1 LADVERRA
9 GAPEGTVS
17 MSDLQRLAAQVIGH
31 VLAGRSLDAE
41 LRGLRSRASAPS
53 GDARSAMQDMCYGTL
68 RFLGEIDAILAR
80 LVDKPLKSGR
90 LRDLLRVALYQL
102 LHTRAAPHAVVD
114 HAVRACAALGEPAAK
129 GLVNAVLRN
138 FLRRREAL
146 LGEARSTDVGRYS
159 HPQWWIDKLRALYP
173 EHYERIL
180 LQANGH
186 PPLTLRVNLRA
197 TSVDAYLAQLES
209 CGLGARHLGGAAV
222 ALERPMPV
230 ERIPG
235 FAEGLASVQDAAAQY
250 AALFLDAGPG
260 SRVLDACAAPGGKTA
275 HILELADVDL
285 TALDVDGVRLER
297 VRSNLARLKLDASV
311 VRGDAASPAG
321 WWHGVPYSRVLAD
334 VACSASGVVRRHPDI
349 KWLRRPDDIAAFA
362 ERQQEILEALWQVLA
377 TGGKLLYATCSV
389 FAEENNAQIERFLQ
403 HHRDAQR
410 LTLPEPHTNARELA
424 GQILPDEWHD
434 GFFYALLQ
442 KT

>member
-1 LADVERRA
+1 MADQ
-9 GAPEGTVS
+9 
-17 MSDLQRLAAQVIGH
+17 QRLAALVVGH

-41 LRGLRSRASAPS
+41 LRALRSRAAAPS
-53 GDARSAMQDMCYGTL
+53 REARAAMQDMCYGTL
-68 RFLGEIDAILAR
+68 RFLGEIDALLA
-80 LVDKPLKSGR
+80 LTVEKPLKSER
-90 LRDLLRVALYQL
+90 VRDLLRVALYQL

-114 HAVRACAALGEPAAK
+114 HAVRASAALGQAAAK

-146 LGEARSTDVGRYS
+146 LGTAHSTDVGRYS
-159 HPQWWIDKLRALYP
+159 HPQWWIDRLRELYP
-173 EHYERIL
+173 EHYESIL
-180 LQANGH
+180 RHANGH

-197 TSVDAYLAQLES
+197 TSVDSYLAQLAS
-209 CGLGARHLGGAAV
+209 AGVDARFLGGAAI
-222 ALERPMPV
+222 ALERPVPV

-235 FAEGLASVQDAAAQY
+235 FAEGLASVQDAAAQH
-250 AALFLDAGPG
+250 AALFLDVEPG

-275 HILELADVDL
+275 HILELADLDL
-285 TALDVDGVRLER
+285 TALDADADRLER
-297 VRSNLARLKLDASV
+297 VRSNLARLKLHARV
-311 VRGDAASPAG
+311 LCADAAHPDN
-321 WWHGVPYSRVLAD
+321 WWDGVPYSRVLAD
-334 VACSASGVVRRHPDI
+334 VPCSASGVVRRHPDI
-349 KWLRRPDDIAAFA
+349 KWLRRPEDIAAFA
-362 ERQQEILEALWQVLA
+362 QRQEEILAALWQVLA

-389 FAEENNAQIERFLQ
+389 FAEENNAQIERFLR